1 MKCSPEARG
10 YILCRGASLPQ
21 LRRDVGLAYLPPE
34 GTLEMGVGSP
44 LLYFPSRTVVLLWG
58 YPHNREL
65 VENTD
70 VGPDPEI

>member
-1 MKCSPEARG
+1 
-10 YILCRGASLPQ
+10 
-21 LRRDVGLAYLPPE
+21 
-34 GTLEMGVGSP
+34 MGVGSP
-44 LLYFPSRTVVLLWG
+44 LLYFPSRTVVLLLWG